1 MERTPGV
8 ERTPGM
14 ERTPGVELS
23 VDTLAGALAADR
35 LGARRIELC
44 SAGALGGLTPGPG
57 LLAGALAG
65 CRSTEVH
72 VLVRPR
78 DGGFRYSSAEVD
90 VMATDVAHAVAA
102 GAAGVVVGALTRRDD
117 PDSGA
122 LAELVAAAAGRPVGF
137 HRALDVC
144 RDPLGAVQRLA
155 ELGVRRVLSSG
166 QAARA
171 EDGIGVLAAMAALAG
186 DQLVI
191 TACGGI
197 RAHNAVGVL
206 RASGVGE
213 VHAAPRVVPVRRPP
227 IPAGGVD
234 FGGHAELDVPA
245 AAALIAAVNQLR

>member
-1 MERTPGV
+1 VTAGV
-8 ERTPGM
+8 ELGA
-14 ERTPGVELS
+14 GVELS
-23 VDTLAGALAADR
+23 VDTLAGALAADG

-78 DGGFRYSSAEVD
+78 DGGFQYSSAEVD
-90 VMATDVAHAVAA
+90 AMAADVAHAVAA
-102 GAAGVVVGALTRRDD
+102 GAAGVVVGALTRRAD
-117 PDSGA
+117 PDAGA
-122 LAELVAAAAGRPVGF
+122 IAELVAAAAGRPVGF

-144 RDPLGAVQRLA
+144 RDPLAAVERLVG
-155 ELGVRRVLSSG
+155 LGVRRVLSSG

-171 EDGIGVLAAMAALAG
+171 EDGVGVLAAMATLAG
-186 DQLVI
+186 DRLVI

-213 VHAAPRVVPVRRPP
+213 VHAAPRVVPVEQPP
-227 IPAGGVD
+227 LPAGGVD
-234 FGGHAELDVPA
+234 FGAHAELDVPA
-245 AAALIAAVNQLR
+245 AVALIAAVNQLR

>member
-1 MERTPGV
+1 MELTPGV
-8 ERTPGM
+8 ERCA
-14 ERTPGVELS
+14 GVELS

-102 GAAGVVVGALTRRDD
+102 GAAGVVVGALTRHAD
-117 PDSGA
+117 PDRGA

-144 RDPLGAVQRLA
+144 RDPLDAVERLV

-171 EDGIGVLAAMAALAG
+171 EDGIGVLAALAG
-186 DQLVI
+186 DRLVI

-197 RAHNAVGVL
+197 RAHNAVEVL

-213 VHAAPRVVPVRRPP
+213 VHAAPRVVPVEQPP
-227 IPAGGVD
+227 IAAGGVD
-234 FGGHAELDVPA
+234 FGAHAELDVPA
-245 AAALIAAVNQLR
+245 AAALIAAVNRPR